1 MELPGS
7 LVQSIFDD
15 YTTASINEKLRAML
29 GFLEKV
35 TLHPSEV
42 AANDILPLQNIGI
55 SNQAIEDAL
64 LICALF
70 NIIARIVDALDVAV
84 PTPEK
89 FAQSANFL
97 WDHGYL

>member
-29 GFLEKV
+29 GFLEKG
-35 TLHPSEV
+35 TLHPSE